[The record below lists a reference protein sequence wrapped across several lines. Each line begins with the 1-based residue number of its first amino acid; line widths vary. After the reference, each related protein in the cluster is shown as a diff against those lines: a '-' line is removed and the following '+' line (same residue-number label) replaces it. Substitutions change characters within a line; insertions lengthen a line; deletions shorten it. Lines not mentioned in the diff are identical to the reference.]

1 MLGKL
6 LKHEFRATARVML
19 PLFGVLLAL
28 SVLGNLS
35 IRILDSEKSNLLQL
49 LGSLVIAVFFIA
61 LFAVCVMS
69 VVIMVQR
76 FHNNLLTDEG
86 YLMFTLP
93 VSVHSLVWSKIIVSV
108 VWFVGTGLVVLLAV
122 AAVTF
127 RVEYMHDLAA
137 QIQDLFQHIPQLYS
151 LNFAAISAEI
161 LLMTLLSAIALCL
174 LFYAAMSVG
183 YSFPK
188 HKGWLSVVFF
198 FAFQFAMQIFAT
210 LTLSSFG
217 NSIYNITVDP
227 QNFMVV
233 WHSIAGFGIALELVY
248 CAVFYVVTTLSLK
261 KRLNLE

>member
-28 SVLGNLS
+28 SVPGNFS
-35 IRILDSEKSNLLQL
+35 TRILDAEKTTLLST
-49 LGSLVIAVFFIA
+49 LGGLVIAAFFIA
-61 LFAVCVMS
+61 MFAVCIMS

-108 VWFVGTGLVVLLAV
+108 VWFIGTGIVVLLAMT
-122 AAVTF
+122 AVTF
-127 RVEYMHDLAA
+127 RVEYLHDFAA
-137 QIQDLFQHIPQLYS
+137 QIQDLFQHLTQLYS
-151 LNFAAISAEI
+151 LNFAAISAE
-161 LLMTLLSAIALCL
+161 LLFMMLLGGIALCL
-174 LFYAAMSVG
+174 LFYAAMAVG
-183 YSFPK
+183 YSFPR
-188 HKGWLSVVFF
+188 HKRLLSVVFF

-210 LTLSSFG
+210 LTVSDFG
-217 NSIYNITVDP
+217 NRFYNITVTP
-227 QNFMVV
+227 QNFMAA
-233 WHSIAGFGIALELVY
+233 WHGIAGFAIVSELVY
-248 CAVFYVVTTLSLK
+248 CAVFYVITVLSLK